1 MESTTRRTVPSR
13 APRHEVAVSPA
24 PVRPAAPPS
33 IVQRDVLAT
42 LEPHPHAAA
51 VLGAALQPDRGPAHA
66 YLLHG
71 PAGTGTRDAAPAVAA
86 VLPSREAGAPDN
98 ARARVRHGSR
108 PDLTWVAPSGA
119 HEMLRR
125 DVDE

>member
-1 MESTTRRTVPSR
+1 MDSTTERTLPSR
-13 APRHEVAVSPA
+13 APGHEGAVSRA

-33 IVQRDVLAT
+33 IVQRSVLAA

-71 PAGTGTRDAAPAVAA
+71 PAGTGKRDAARAFAGE
-86 VLPSREAGAPDN
+86 LLSREAGDPEN
-98 ARARVRHGSR
+98 ARARVRHGSH
-108 PDLTWVAPSGA
+108 PDLT
-119 HEMLRR
+119 
-125 DVDE
+125 